1 MTSGRVSKAIAAGI
15 LLAGLG
21 AGMAHAGDEQ
31 VKARQ
36 EYMKANGAM
45 AGLGAKILKGE
56 QPYDAAAVKAAIDD
70 VMAKGKI
77 ANDLKAWDPGSNDG
91 ATIKSYLKPE
101 AWSDPEGFGKVYE
114 PYAKGVQA
122 VAASTDEASFKTA
135 FAEYGGS
142 CKGCHEK
149 YRLPKE

>member
-1 MTSGRVSKAIAAGI
+1 MTSGRIWKAMAAGAVI
-15 LLAGLG
+15 TGLG
-21 AGMAHAGDEQ
+21 AGIAYAGDEQ

-56 QPYDAAAVKAAIDD
+56 APYDAAAVKAAIGD

-77 ANDLKAWDPGSNDG
+77 ASDLKAWDPGSNDG
-91 ATIKSYLKPE
+91 ATIKSYLKAE
-101 AWSDPEGFGKVYE
+101 AWSDPQGFGKVYE
-114 PYAKGVQA
+114 AYAKGVQA

-135 FAEYGGS
+135 FTEYGGS

-149 YRLPKE
+149 YRAPKE